1 MDERDK
7 QLLKKFLIGG
17 ATAGT
22 AVAGTAGLLDYVK
35 YLKNK
40 ADMENNPNSLDNDTI
55 YIDKQIPGVN
65 KSAALNSGV
74 ALAGGALT
82 GLASF
87 VAISKMYQ
95 LMKKKQLQKD
105 MDAAQSVYTDT
116 FQEKAAADGKSISTP
131 ELVGSAMPVGALI
144 LAGLASGAITYQSL
158 RKSFPSLADSR
169 KRKDVLDQNP
179 SRVETRY
186 VDEEGNPIKAASVD
200 DLTDDDYAYGMA
212 YAGFMA
218 KNAGDNNDLL
228 SSLFNSVVYDS
239 FDSLEDVV
247 ATGDGESLHG
257 FVKAASALEEPELTP
272 NGVALVSTFLAK
284 SAAASTLFT
293 MAVFDTLSEKS
304 LYFIEK
310 AASFDE
316 ETLTIMCKIA
326 SNMGQGMIKEIP
338 IEVEEEEVVQEQE
351 PVSDGSY
358 VDKII
363 QIIKD
368 NPEKFVKKTVDVVDK
383 VMA

>member
-1 MDERDK
+1 MEERDK

-17 ATAGT
+17 AAAGT

-40 ADMENNPNSLDNDTI
+40 ADMENNPNRLDNDTI
-55 YIDKQIPGVN
+55 YIDKTIPGVT
-65 KSAALNSGV
+65 KTAALNSGV

-116 FQEKAAADGKSISTP
+116 VQKSAADGKGISTP

-169 KRKDVLDQNP
+169 KRKDVLDENP

-186 VDEEGNPIKAASVD
+186 VDENGVPIKSASLK

-218 KNAGDNNDLL
+218 KNAGDNNELL
-228 SSLFNSVVYDS
+228 SSLFNSIAYDS

-247 ATGDGESLHG
+247 ASGDSESLHG
-257 FVKAASALEEPELTP
+257 FVKVASSMEEPELTAD
-272 NGVALVSTFLAK
+272 GVALVSAFLAK

-338 IEVEEEEVVQEQE
+338 LEAETDEVVEEETPIE
-351 PVSDGSY
+351 SDGSY

-363 QIIKD
+363 RLIKD
-368 NPEKFVKKTVDVVDK
+368 NPEKFVKNTVDVVDK

>member
-1 MDERDK
+1 MEERDK

-17 ATAGT
+17 AAAGT

-40 ADMENNPNSLDNDTI
+40 ADMENNPNKLDNDTI
-55 YIDKQIPGVN
+55 YIDKTIPGVT
-65 KSAALNSGV
+65 KTAALNSGV

-116 FQEKAAADGKSISTP
+116 VQKSAADGKGISTP

-169 KRKDVLDQNP
+169 KRKDVLDENP

-186 VDEEGNPIKAASVD
+186 VDENGVPIKSASLK

-218 KNAGDNNDLL
+218 KNAGDNNELL
-228 SSLFNSVVYDS
+228 SSLFNSIAYDS

-247 ATGDGESLHG
+247 AAGDSESLHG
-257 FVKAASALEEPELTP
+257 FVKVASSMAEPELTAD
-272 NGVALVSTFLAK
+272 GVALVSAFLAK

-338 IEVEEEEVVQEQE
+338 LEAETDEVVEEETPIE
-351 PVSDGSY
+351 SDGSY

-363 QIIKD
+363 RLIKD
-368 NPEKFVKKTVDVVDK
+368 NPEKFVKNTVDVVDK